1 MPAGKRL
8 LALLKAWQSASGIT
22 ERRRIWHQML
32 AIHAENV
39 FTIGIVNG
47 TKQPV
52 VTSPTL
58 ANVPATGVFA
68 YEPGGYFGL
77 AMPDTFFF
85 KRLSRARLGPNSEL
99 ER

>member
-1 MPAGKRL
+1 F
-8 LALLKAWQSASGIT
+8 ASVGDVT
-22 ERRRIWHQML
+22 TGCFVPL
-32 AIHAENV
+32 
-39 FTIGIVNG
+39 TI
-47 TKQPV
+47 P
-52 VTSPTL
+52 
-58 ANVPATGVFA
+58 NVPATGVFA